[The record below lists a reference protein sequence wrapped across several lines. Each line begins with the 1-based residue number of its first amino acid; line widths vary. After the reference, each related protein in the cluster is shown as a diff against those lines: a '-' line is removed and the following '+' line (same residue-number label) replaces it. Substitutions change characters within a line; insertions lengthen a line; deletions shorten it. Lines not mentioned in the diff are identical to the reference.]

1 MSLTLT
7 PHLRAQLKARAHALE
22 ALVHLGKAGLSEEVV
37 RQTDRALTAHE
48 LIKVRLVDTDRQSR
62 TVLSEALAD
71 RTEAGIVQTVGRVL
85 VLWRPRPD
93 DA

>member
-7 PHLRAQLKARAHALE
+7 PRHRAQLKAKAHSLE
-22 ALVHLGKAGLSEEVV
+22 ALVHLGKTGLSEEVV
-37 RQTDRALTAHE
+37 RQTDLALAAHE
-48 LIKVRLVDTDRQSR
+48 LIKVRLVDADRQSR
-62 TVLSEALAD
+62 AVMSEALAD

-85 VLWRPRPD
+85 ILWRPRPD

>member
-7 PHLRAQLKARAHALE
+7 PRHRAQLKAKAHSLE

-37 RQTDRALTAHE
+37 RQTDFALAAHE
-48 LIKVRLVDTDRQSR
+48 LIKVRLVDANRQSR
-62 TVLSEALAD
+62 AVLSEALAD
-71 RTEAGIVQTVGRVL
+71 RTEAGIVQSVGRVL